1 MKKFLFLPL
10 ALFALPIIHTSCSTT
25 SKITQTIKT
34 VQMVNDIAG
43 TSKNLSGVLSNTL
56 GLDNAQKSSLTG
68 VLTDYITGTN
78 GIHSLASS
86 DIAQYGKKLGA
97 LNTNA
102 LGKLKGIMT
111 AAQYAK
117 MLGLGGSSKSSDSF
131 MKNLVGGESLT
142 PSAMSVLSGL
152 LL

>member
-1 MKKFLFLPL
+1 MKKLLFVS
-10 ALFALPIIHTSCSTT
+10 FALLSVPMIHTSCGVTNSI
-25 SKITQTIKT
+25 SQSIKT
-34 VQMVNDIAG
+34 IQMVNDIAG
-43 TSKNLSGVLSNTL
+43 TAKNISSVLSNTL
-56 GLDNAQKSSLTG
+56 GLDNAQKSSMTG
-68 VLTDYITGTN
+68 VITDYITGTN
-78 GIHSLASS
+78 GIHGLAST
-86 DIAQYGKKLGA
+86 DISQYAKKLGS
-97 LNTNA
+97 LNTNT

-131 MKNLVGGESLT
+131 LKNLVGGESLT